1 MKKRLKVVQVAD
13 AMLGVCCGAAEMN
26 VCRFAVLLVHRFT
39 VLLIHRF
46 TMLLTDFS
54 VTRVQWTEPHVP
66 AVVFSVF
73 CAKCE
78 RCVYVQ
84 DVTEQHALVLV
95 MACNRSERS

>member
-1 MKKRLKVVQVAD
+1 MQVAD
-13 AMLGVCCGAAEMN
+13 AVLGVCFGAAEMN

-54 VTRVQWTEPHVP
+54 VTCVQWTEPHIP

-78 RCVYVQ
+78 RCCVYVQ
-84 DVTEQHALVLV
+84 DVTEQHTLMLV
-95 MACNRSERS
+95 MACNQSERS